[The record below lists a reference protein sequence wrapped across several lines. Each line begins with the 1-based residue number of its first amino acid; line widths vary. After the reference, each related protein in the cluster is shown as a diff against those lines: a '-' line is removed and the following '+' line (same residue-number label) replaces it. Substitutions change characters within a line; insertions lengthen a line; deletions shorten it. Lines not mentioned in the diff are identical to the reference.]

1 MSVAKMRFGDN
12 ALLASIILFAMF
24 CIYGVLPAAAK
35 PELKTNQSFIED
47 LHKADGPDIKD
58 LKSTL
63 EFVLGSLPDEV
74 VVYPTENYYYFS
86 FYTDGVRY
94 AGNLRLAT
102 RDRDQGIIHFAYFAS
117 ANSSSDDGEMF
128 YKPLTAKDGVTVK
141 KIDDLRYSVSFK
153 NKTVTF
159 RFNDVS
165 GIKPPK
171 DYLLPEEQYLGP
183 VYDES
188 GLQFYLVFNKKL
200 KIFHYL
206 LNEAQKVP
214 EDLQVS
220 TISENLLVGKR
231 TGFVFYK
238 HHTKNRKVLIGIH
251 QENAAVNNYYDGPF
265 DQLPDNLNKDDTLK
279 NAIVAA
285 DPSSKDQLDRFG
297 YLKSGEGRYLIGPYL
312 QYTDINEMKVF
323 DDCAVKYKDDATI
336 YNGCFAV
343 QGGGEENR

>member
-1 MSVAKMRFGDN
+1 MPAW
-12 ALLASIILFAMF
+12 LASVILYIMICLGA
-24 CIYGVLPAAAK
+24 GLVAVAGPQ
-35 PELKTNQSFIED
+35 LKTNQSFIED
-47 LHKADGPDIKD
+47 LNAGGGPEIKD

-63 EFVLGSLPDEV
+63 EFVLGNLPKEV

-86 FYTDGVRY
+86 FYTKGVRY

-117 ANSSSDDGEMF
+117 ANSSSEDGEMM
-128 YKPLTAKDGVTVK
+128 YKPLSAKDGVTVR
-141 KIDDLRYSVSFK
+141 KIDELRYSVAYK
-153 NKTVTF
+153 DKAVVF

-165 GIKPPK
+165 GIKPSK
-171 DYLLPEEQYLGP
+171 DYLLEEEQYIGP

-188 GLQFYLVFNKKL
+188 GLQFYLVFNKEL

-206 LNEAQKVP
+206 LNENTKVP

-220 TISENLLVGKR
+220 TLSPNVLVGKR
-231 TGFVFYK
+231 TGFVFYQ
-238 HHTKNRKVLIGIH
+238 HHKKDRKILIGVH
-251 QENAAVNNYYDGPF
+251 AENAAVNNYYDGPF
-265 DQLPDNLNKDDTLK
+265 DQLPDNLNKDDTLR

-285 DPSSKDQLDRFG
+285 DPSAKDELDRFG

-312 QYTDINEMKVF
+312 QYSDINEMKVF
-323 DDCAVKYKDDATI
+323 DDCAVQYKDDRKV

-343 QGGGEENR
+343 QGGGDSG